1 MIAKDLRARNR
12 KAHCPGVAREDRTA
26 GDLEYGWSWPARGR
40 PSHNQT
46 FRLRE
51 EPSVKRRR
59 PGHGDRR
66 RAVKVAARLAVV
78 NEDHDLV
85 KAAKN
90 GDSAAFGFLCTQSAK
105 MVFNTARR
113 MMRTKED
120 AEDVVQESLRL
131 AFVHL
136 ESFKGH
142 SRFSTWLT
150 RIVTNAALMR
160 LRRDKTRR
168 ELPLEQIADL
178 ESSSFL
184 PMDIEDQ
191 SLNPEQLYALEER
204 HRLVR
209 KAVSE
214 LNPRMRRVIQLCELD
229 ERSVQE
235 AACML
240 GISVGAAKS
249 RMFHARRKL
258 RRLASVMHS
267 QPCGEI
273 NGGKRMSSETARCVS
288 GLVAAGNLRRMC
300 ILDPSGA

>member
-1 MIAKDLRARNR
+1 MQGSEPVIAKGRRARNR
-12 KAHCPGVAREDRTA
+12 KALCPGVAREDRTA
-26 GDLEYGWSWPARGR
+26 GDLEYSSSWPARGR
-40 PSHNQT
+40 PSQSQT

-51 EPSVKRRR
+51 EPSVNRRR
-59 PGHGDRR
+59 PGHDDRR
-66 RAVKVAARLAVV
+66 RAVKLTARLAVV

-85 KAAKN
+85 KAAKY

-136 ESFKGH
+136 KSFKGD

-168 ELPLEQIADL
+168 ELSLGQTSEL
-178 ESSSFL
+178 ESCSS
-184 PMDIEDQ
+184 PMDIEDH
-191 SLNPEQLYALEER
+191 SLNPEQLYAREER

-214 LNPRMRRVIQLCELD
+214 LNPRMRRVIQLCQLD
-229 ERSVQE
+229 ERSIQE

-267 QPCGEI
+267 QPKCGEI
-273 NGGKRMSSETARCVS
+273 NGGK
-288 GLVAAGNLRRMC
+288 
-300 ILDPSGA
+300 

>member
-1 MIAKDLRARNR
+1 VKGRRFGRDARKRA
-12 KAHCPGVAREDRTA
+12 AELTA
-26 GDLEYGWSWPARGR
+26 QP
-40 PSHNQT
+40 
-46 FRLRE
+46 
-51 EPSVKRRR
+51 
-59 PGHGDRR
+59 
-66 RAVKVAARLAVV
+66 AVV
-78 NEDHDLV
+78 KEDHDLV

-113 MMRTKED
+113 ILRTKED

-136 ESFKGH
+136 KSFKGD

-168 ELPLEQIADL
+168 ELSLGQTSEL
-178 ESSSFL
+178 ESCSS
-184 PMDIEDQ
+184 PMDIEDH
-191 SLNPEQLYALEER
+191 SLNPEQLYAREER

-214 LNPRMRRVIQLCELD
+214 LNPRMRRVIQLCQLD
-229 ERSVQE
+229 ERSIQE

-267 QPCGEI
+267 QP
-273 NGGKRMSSETARCVS
+273 N
-288 GLVAAGNLRRMC
+288 AAK
-300 ILDPSGA
+300 

>member
-1 MIAKDLRARNR
+1 VIAKGRRARNP
-12 KAHCPGVAREDRTA
+12 KALCPGVACEDRTA
-26 GDLEYGWSWPARGR
+26 GDLQYGWSWPARGR
-40 PSHNQT
+40 SSQSQT

-51 EPSVKRRR
+51 EPSVNRRR
-59 PGHGDRR
+59 PGHDDRR
-66 RAVKVAARLAVV
+66 RGVKLTARLAVV
-78 NEDHDLV
+78 NEDHELV

-136 ESFKGH
+136 KSFKGD

-168 ELPLEQIADL
+168 ELSLGQTSEL
-178 ESSSFL
+178 ESCSS
-184 PMDIEDQ
+184 PTDIEDQ
-191 SLNPEQLYALEER
+191 SLNPEQLYAREER
-204 HRLVR
+204 HWLVR
-209 KAVSE
+209 KAVNE
-214 LNPRMRRVIQLCELD
+214 LNPSMRRTIELCELD
-229 ERSVQE
+229 ERSIQE
-235 AACML
+235 AARLL
-240 GISVGAAKS
+240 GISVGAVKS

-258 RRLASVMHS
+258 RRLVSLVSS
-267 QPCGEI
+267 QPIRRC
-273 NGGKRMSSETARCVS
+273 KRWETNP
-288 GLVAAGNLRRMC
+288 G
-300 ILDPSGA
+300 PSGTLRPQLVYSPGD

>member
-1 MIAKDLRARNR
+1 MN
-12 KAHCPGVAREDRTA
+12 
-26 GDLEYGWSWPARGR
+26 
-40 PSHNQT
+40 
-46 FRLRE
+46 
-51 EPSVKRRR
+51 RRR
-59 PGHGDRR
+59 PGHDDRR
-66 RAVKVAARLAVV
+66 RAVKLAARLAVV

-136 ESFKGH
+136 KSFKGN

-168 ELPLEQIADL
+168 ELSLGQTSEL
-178 ESSSFL
+178 ESCSS
-184 PMDIEDQ
+184 PMDIEDH
-191 SLNPEQLYALEER
+191 SLNPEQLYAREER

-209 KAVSE
+209 KAVSD
-214 LNPRMRRVIQLCELD
+214 LNPRMRRVIQLCQLD
-229 ERSVQE
+229 ERSIQE

-267 QPCGEI
+267 QP
-273 NGGKRMSSETARCVS
+273 N
-288 GLVAAGNLRRMC
+288 AAK
-300 ILDPSGA
+300 

>member
-1 MIAKDLRARNR
+1 VIAKGQGARNR
-12 KAHCPGVAREDRTA
+12 KALCPGVAREDRTA
-26 GDLEYGWSWPARGR
+26 GDLEYGWSWPTRGR
-40 PSHNQT
+40 PSQSQT

-59 PGHGDRR
+59 PGHDDRR
-66 RAVKVAARLAVV
+66 RAVKLAARLAVV

-105 MVFNTARR
+105 MAFNTARR

-120 AEDVVQESLRL
+120 AEDIVQESLRL

-136 ESFKGH
+136 KSFKGD

-168 ELPLEQIADL
+168 ELSLGQTSEL
-178 ESSSFL
+178 ESCSS

-191 SLNPEQLYALEER
+191 SLNPEQLYAREER

-209 KAVSE
+209 KAVSD
-214 LNPRMRRVIQLCELD
+214 LNPRMRRVIQLCQLD
-229 ERSVQE
+229 ERSIQE

-258 RRLASVMHS
+258 RRLA
-267 QPCGEI
+267 
-273 NGGKRMSSETARCVS
+273 
-288 GLVAAGNLRRMC
+288 L
-300 ILDPSGA
+300 

>member
-1 MIAKDLRARNR
+1 VIAKGRRARNR
-12 KAHCPGVAREDRTA
+12 KALCPGVAREDRTA
-26 GDLEYGWSWPARGR
+26 GDLECGWSWPARGR
-40 PSHNQT
+40 PSQSQT

-51 EPSVKRRR
+51 ESSVKRRR
-59 PGHGDRR
+59 PGHGYRR
-66 RAVKVAARLAVV
+66 RPVKLAARLAVV
-78 NEDHDLV
+78 NEDRDLV

-105 MVFNTARR
+105 MAFNTARR

-136 ESFKGH
+136 KSFKGD

-168 ELPLEQIADL
+168 EFSLGQTSEL
-178 ESSSFL
+178 ESCSS

-191 SLNPEQLYALEER
+191 SLNPEQLYAREER

-214 LNPRMRRVIQLCELD
+214 LSPRMRRVIQLCELD
-229 ERSVQE
+229 ERSIQE

-258 RRLASVMHS
+258 RRLTSVMRS
-267 QPCGEI
+267 QPMQRNKQREMNAER
-273 NGGKRMSSETARCVS
+273 NGT
-288 GLVAAGNLRRMC
+288 LRPRFVHSPG
-300 ILDPSGA
+300 D